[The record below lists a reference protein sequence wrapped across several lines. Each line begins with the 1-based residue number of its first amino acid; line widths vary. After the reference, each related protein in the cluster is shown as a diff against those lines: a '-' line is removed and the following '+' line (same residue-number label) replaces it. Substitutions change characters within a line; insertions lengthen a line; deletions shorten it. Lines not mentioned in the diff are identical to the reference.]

1 MKIQVINGP
10 NLNMLGIREPEIYGS
25 LTLEEINSQMRKK
38 GEALGISLEFYQSN
52 HEGDIID
59 KIQDCYGKAEGI
71 VINPGAY
78 THYSIAIRD
87 AIAAVGLPAVEVHL
101 SDIESREEF
110 RKISV
115 IKDVCRKQISGK
127 GVHSYTE
134 ALEFF
139 AEAPEQREGGEKACQ
154 SEKIRP

>member
-1 MKIQVINGP
+1 MMKIQVINGP
-10 NLNMLGIREPEIYGS
+10 NLNMLGIREPGIYGT
-25 LTLEEINSQMRKK
+25 LTLDEINRQLIVK
-38 GEALGISLEFYQSN
+38 GEELNLDLDFFQSN

-59 KIQDCYGKAEGI
+59 KIQDCYGKIDGI

-87 AIAAVGLPAVEVHL
+87 ALAAVGIPTVEVHL
-101 SDIESREEF
+101 SDINSREDF

-115 IKDVCRKQISGK
+115 IKSVCVKQIWGK

-134 ALEFF
+134 ALEFL
-139 AEAPEQREGGEKACQ
+139 AK
-154 SEKIRP
+154 S